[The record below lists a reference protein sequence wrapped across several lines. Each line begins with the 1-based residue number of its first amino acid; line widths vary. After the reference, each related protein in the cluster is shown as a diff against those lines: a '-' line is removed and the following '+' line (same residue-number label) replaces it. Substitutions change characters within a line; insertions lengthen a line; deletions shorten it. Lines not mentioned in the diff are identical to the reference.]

1 MAAGAWYGAGGM
13 ESIEL
18 NSTRAGGSFG
28 TPEITQQR
36 GAEALLIGGVLGQ
49 QECAGW
55 DLPEITDAQVAERG
69 TNSSMASRIATPG
82 LDLCVILLQPFR
94 RT

>member
-28 TPEITQQR
+28 MPEITQQR

-49 QECAGW
+49 QECAG
-55 DLPEITDAQVAERG
+55 
-69 TNSSMASRIATPG
+69 
-82 LDLCVILLQPFR
+82 
-94 RT
+94 